1 MLSTFK
7 WDALQSFL
15 AVVRTG
21 RLTTAAQQMGV
32 DHSTL
37 SRRIADL
44 ERTLQTKLF
53 NRSVSGYALTI
64 FRMA

>member
-7 WDALQSFL
+7 RETLQSFL
-15 AVVRTG
+15 AVVRNG